1 MYMIVYVIFNLINIK
16 KYIVLMKKVL
26 YFINFL
32 IFINIMNILGLKNI
46 NDYFY

>member
-1 MYMIVYVIFNLINIK
+1 
-16 KYIVLMKKVL
+16 MKKVL

-46 NDYFY
+46 NDYFYQENKKVKDILFEMLLLFC

>member
-32 IFINIMNILGLKNI
+32 IFINILGLKNI
-46 NDYFY
+46 NDYFN